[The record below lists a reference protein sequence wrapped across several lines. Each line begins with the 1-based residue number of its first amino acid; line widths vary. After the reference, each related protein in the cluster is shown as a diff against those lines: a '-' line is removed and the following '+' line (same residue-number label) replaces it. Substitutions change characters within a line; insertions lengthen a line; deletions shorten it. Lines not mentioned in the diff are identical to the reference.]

1 MKCSVVTGVTKGH
14 LLSNHF
20 AFNNVIAKRMVG
32 SARSFIPDRRETWAL
47 EQLRYVARFLKAAEY
62 ASDSG
67 HRWLVN
73 TDITGSMFRNDFDH
87 ATAFDRRVEDQNVAG
102 PELDQINKMLALELL
117 STIPNQMMV
126 KVDRTSMDTG
136 LEVRSPFLDQKL
148 LNLPS
153 PEAVKTR

>member
-1 MKCSVVTGVTKGH
+1 MGV
-14 LLSNHF
+14 
-20 AFNNVIAKRMVG
+20 
-32 SARSFIPDRRETWAL
+32 RSYIPDRRETWAL

-126 KVDRTSMDTG
+126 KVDRTSMDRTG
-136 LEVRSPFLDQKL
+136 IRSPFLDQKVM
-148 LNLPS
+148 NLPS